1 MRDRDPIEV
10 YNNTLVPMVVEQ
22 TNRGER
28 AYDIY
33 SRLLKERIIFLIG
46 GVNDA
51 VSSLICAQ
59 LLFLESENPGKD
71 ISFYIN
77 SPGGVVTSGLAIYD
91 TMQYI
96 RCDVATMCIGQ
107 AASMGSLLLTAGKA
121 QKRYALPNAR
131 IMIHQPSGGFQGQA
145 ADIEIQ
151 AREILSLRARLN
163 QIYVEHTGQSLK
175 AIEKS
180 MDRDNFMNAEEAKT
194 FGLIDHVV
202 KERPKTDKGES
213 APTAGKDAPTS

>member
-1 MRDRDPIEV
+1 MKDRDPFEV

-33 SRLLKERIIFLIG
+33 SRLLKERIIFLTG
-46 GVNDA
+46 GVNDN

-59 LLFLESENPGKD
+59 LLFLESENPNKD

-77 SPGGVVTSGLAIYD
+77 SPGGVVTAGLAIYD

-96 RCDVATMCIGQ
+96 RCDVSTMCVGL
-107 AASMGSLLLTAGKA
+107 AASMGSLLLTAGHKD
-121 QKRYALPNAR
+121 KRYALPNSR

-151 AREILSLRARLN
+151 AREILSLRGRLN
-163 QIYVEHTGQSLK
+163 QIYVTHTGQSLK
-175 AIEKS
+175 NIEKA
-180 MDRDNFMNAEEAKT
+180 MDRDNFMSAEDAQS
-194 FGLIDHVV
+194 FGLIDSVV
-202 KERPKTDKGES
+202 TQRPGSSDKESGD
-213 APTAGKDAPTS
+213 TSSST